1 MKEYTLLLKILMI
14 ITPFFFMGC
23 QNDSGQTANPL
34 VEASVAE
41 TLSDFKSEPIPGQY
55 IIVLNGEST
64 AKKTQ
69 LKYSQMKSI
78 LTNELVSKFSNAQLA
93 KENIIQT
100 YGYAVNGFA
109 AKINKEQLKILKA
122 DSRVK
127 LIEQDQLITLGKPAN
142 PGNSGGDSTTQPAQE
157 KPWGITRVNGGVNV
171 DPNQTGTAW
180 IIDTGIDLDHPD
192 LNVDVTRSQSFLGGK
207 DALNPDDGNGHG
219 THVAGTIAAID
230 NTIGVI
236 GVAAGAKVVAVRVL
250 DSRGSGTYSGVIA
263 GVDYVGEKGAPG
275 DVANMSL
282 GGSKSDALNIAVINA
297 SSKGVIFCVAAGN
310 DGKDANNYSPASANG
325 DYIVTVSASDS
336 GDNFAY
342 FSNYGN
348 PPIDWCAPGVSIKS
362 TWKGGGYNTISGTS
376 MATPHV
382 AGVLLLGAGKSGGE
396 VNGDKDTNP
405 DTIIMH

>member
-1 MKEYTLLLKILMI
+1 MKKYKLLLKFCMV

-23 QNDSGQTANPL
+23 QNDSGQMEASQT
-34 VEASVAE
+34 EASVAE

-55 IIVLNGEST
+55 IIVLKGEST
-64 AKKTQ
+64 VKKTQ
-69 LKYSQMKSI
+69 LKYSQMKSV

-93 KENIIQT
+93 KENIVQT

-109 AKINKEQLKILKA
+109 AKINKEQLKILRA

-127 LIEQDQLITLGKPAN
+127 LIEQDQLITLGKPTN
-142 PGNSGGDSTTQPAQE
+142 PGGGGGTTTPPAE
-157 KPWGITRVNGGVNV
+157 ELPWGIARVNGGISGS
-171 DPNQTGTAW
+171 TGTAW

-192 LNVDVTRSQSFLGGK
+192 LNVDPTRNRSFLGGK
-207 DALNPDDGNGHG
+207 DANNPDDGNGHG

-230 NTIGVI
+230 NSIGVI

-263 GVDYVGEKGAPG
+263 GVDYVGREGKAG

-282 GGSKSDALNIAVINA
+282 GGSFSQALNDAVIAA

-310 DGKDANNYSPASANG
+310 DGKDANNYSPASAEGAN
-325 DYIVTVSASDS
+325 IRTVSASDI
-336 GDNFAY
+336 NNFFAY

-348 PPIDWCAPGVSIKS
+348 PPVDWCAPGVSIKS

-382 AGVLLLGAGKSGGE
+382 AGVLLLGEGKTLMT
-396 VNGDKDTNP
+396 VIGDKDTTADP
-405 DTIIMH
+405 IITH

>member
-1 MKEYTLLLKILMI
+1 MV

-23 QNDSGQTANPL
+23 QNDSGQMEASQT
-34 VEASVAE
+34 EASVAE

-55 IIVLNGEST
+55 IIVLKGEST
-64 AKKTQ
+64 VKKTQ
-69 LKYSQMKSI
+69 LKYSQMKSV

-93 KENIIQT
+93 KENIVQT

-109 AKINKEQLKILKA
+109 AKINKEQLKILRA

-127 LIEQDQLITLGKPAN
+127 LIEQDQLITLGKPTN
-142 PGNSGGDSTTQPAQE
+142 PGGGGGTTTPPAE
-157 KPWGITRVNGGVNV
+157 ELPWGIARVNGGISGS
-171 DPNQTGTAW
+171 TGTAW

-192 LNVDVTRSQSFLGGK
+192 LNVDPTRNRSFLGGK
-207 DALNPDDGNGHG
+207 DANNPDDGNGHG

-230 NTIGVI
+230 NSIGVI

-263 GVDYVGEKGAPG
+263 GVDYVGREGKAG

-282 GGSKSDALNIAVINA
+282 GGSFSQALNDAVIAA

-310 DGKDANNYSPASANG
+310 DGKDANNYSPASAEGAN
-325 DYIVTVSASDS
+325 IRTVSASDI
-336 GDNFAY
+336 NNFFAY

-348 PPIDWCAPGVSIKS
+348 PPVDWCAPGVSIKS

-382 AGVLLLGAGKSGGE
+382 AGVLLLGEGKTLMT
-396 VNGDKDTNP
+396 VIGDKDTTDDP
-405 DTIIMH
+405 IITH

>member
-1 MKEYTLLLKILMI
+1 MKKYKLLLKFCMV

-23 QNDSGQTANPL
+23 QNDSGQMEASQT
-34 VEASVAE
+34 EASVAE

-55 IIVLNGEST
+55 IIVLKGEST
-64 AKKTQ
+64 VKKTQ
-69 LKYSQMKSI
+69 LKYSQMKSV

-93 KENIIQT
+93 KENIVQT

-109 AKINKEQLKILKA
+109 AKINKEQLKILRA

-127 LIEQDQLITLGKPAN
+127 LIEQDQLITLGKPTN
-142 PGNSGGDSTTQPAQE
+142 PVGGGGTTTPPAE
-157 KPWGITRVNGGVNV
+157 EIPWGIARVNGGISES
-171 DPNQTGTAW
+171 TGTAW

-192 LNVDVTRSQSFLGGK
+192 LNVDPTRNRSFLGGK
-207 DALNPDDGNGHG
+207 DANNPDDGNGHG

-230 NTIGVI
+230 NSIGVI

-250 DSRGSGTYSGVIA
+250 DSRGSGSYSGVMA
-263 GVDYVGEKGAPG
+263 GVDYVGANGVPG

-282 GGSKSDALNIAVINA
+282 GGSFSQALNDAVIAA

-325 DYIVTVSASDS
+325 VNIRTVSASDI
-336 GDNFAY
+336 NNVFAY

-348 PPIDWCAPGVSIKS
+348 PPVDWCAPGVSIKS

-382 AGVLLLGAGKSGGE
+382 AGVLLLGEGKTLMT
-396 VNGDKDTNP
+396 VIGDKDTTDDP
-405 DTIIMH
+405 IITH

>member
-1 MKEYTLLLKILMI
+1 MKKYKLLLKFCMV

-23 QNDSGQTANPL
+23 QNDSGQMEASQT
-34 VEASVAE
+34 EASVAE

-55 IIVLNGEST
+55 IIVLKGEST
-64 AKKTQ
+64 VKKTQ
-69 LKYSQMKSI
+69 LKYSQMKSV
-78 LTNELVSKFSNAQLA
+78 LTNELVSKFSNAQLT
-93 KENIIQT
+93 KENIVQT

-109 AKINKEQLKILKA
+109 AKINKEQLKILRA

-127 LIEQDQLITLGKPAN
+127 LIEQDQLITLGKPTN
-142 PGNSGGDSTTQPAQE
+142 PGGGGGTTTPPAE
-157 KPWGITRVNGGVNV
+157 EIPWGIARVNGGISES
-171 DPNQTGTAW
+171 TGTAW

-192 LNVDVTRSQSFLGGK
+192 LNVDPTRNRSFLGGK
-207 DALNPDDGNGHG
+207 DANNPDDGNGHG

-230 NTIGVI
+230 NSIGVI

-250 DSRGSGTYSGVIA
+250 DSRGSGSYSGVMA
-263 GVDYVGEKGAPG
+263 GVDYVGANGVPG

-282 GGSKSDALNIAVINA
+282 GGSFSQALNDAVIAA

-325 DYIVTVSASDS
+325 VNIRTVSASDI
-336 GDNFAY
+336 NNVFAY

-348 PPIDWCAPGVSIKS
+348 PPVDWCAPGVSIKS

-382 AGVLLLGAGKSGGE
+382 AGVLLLGEGKTLMT
-396 VNGDKDTNP
+396 VIGDKDTTDDP
-405 DTIIMH
+405 IITH

>member
-1 MKEYTLLLKILMI
+1 MKKYKLLLKFCMV

-23 QNDSGQTANPL
+23 QNDSGQMEASQT
-34 VEASVAE
+34 EASVAE

-55 IIVLNGEST
+55 IIVLKGEST
-64 AKKTQ
+64 VKKTQ
-69 LKYSQMKSI
+69 LKYSQMKSV

-93 KENIIQT
+93 KENIVQT

-109 AKINKEQLKILKA
+109 AKINKEQLKILRA

-127 LIEQDQLITLGKPAN
+127 LIEQDQLITLGKPTN
-142 PGNSGGDSTTQPAQE
+142 PGGGGGTTTPPAE
-157 KPWGITRVNGGVNV
+157 EIPWGIARVNGGISES
-171 DPNQTGTAW
+171 TGTAW

-192 LNVDVTRSQSFLGGK
+192 LNVDPTRNRSFLGGK
-207 DALNPDDGNGHG
+207 DANNPDDGNGHG

-230 NTIGVI
+230 NSIGVI

-250 DSRGSGTYSGVIA
+250 DSRGSGSYSGVMA
-263 GVDYVGEKGAPG
+263 GVDYVGANGVPG

-282 GGSKSDALNIAVINA
+282 GGSFSQALNDAVIAA

-325 DYIVTVSASDS
+325 VNIRTVSASDI
-336 GDNFAY
+336 NNVFAY

-348 PPIDWCAPGVSIKS
+348 PPVDWCAPGVSIKS

-382 AGVLLLGAGKSGGE
+382 AGVLLLGEGKTLMT
-396 VNGDKDTNP
+396 VIGDKDTTDDP
-405 DTIIMH
+405 IITH

>member
-1 MKEYTLLLKILMI
+1 MKKYKLLLKFCMV

-23 QNDSGQTANPL
+23 QNDSGEMEASQT
-34 VEASVAE
+34 EASVAE

-55 IIVLNGEST
+55 IIVLKGEST
-64 AKKTQ
+64 VKKTQ
-69 LKYSQMKSI
+69 LKYSQMKSV

-142 PGNSGGDSTTQPAQE
+142 PGSGGGTTTPPAQE
-157 KPWGITRVNGGVNV
+157 KPWGIARVNGGISGS
-171 DPNQTGTAW
+171 TGTAW

-192 LNVDVTRSQSFLGGK
+192 LNVNVLDSRSFLGGK
-207 DALNPDDGNGHG
+207 DANNPDDGNGHG

-230 NTIGVI
+230 NSIGVI

-250 DSRGSGTYSGVIA
+250 DSRGSGSYSGVMA
-263 GVDYVGEKGAPG
+263 GVDYVGANGVPG

-282 GGSKSDALNIAVINA
+282 GGSFSQALNDAVIAA

-325 DYIVTVSASDS
+325 DNIRTVSASDI
-336 GDNFAY
+336 NNVFAY

-348 PPIDWCAPGVSIKS
+348 PPVDWCAPGVSIKS

-382 AGVLLLGAGKSGGE
+382 AGVLLLGEGKALMTVS
-396 VNGDKDTNP
+396 GDKDATA
-405 DTIIMH
+405 DTIITH

>member
-1 MKEYTLLLKILMI
+1 MKKYKLLLKFCMV

-23 QNDSGQTANPL
+23 QSDSGQIDPSIT
-34 VEASVAE
+34 EASVAE

-55 IIVLNGEST
+55 IIVLKGEST
-64 AKKTQ
+64 VKKTQ
-69 LKYSQMKSI
+69 LKYSQMKSV
-78 LTNELVSKFSNAQLA
+78 LTNELVSRFSNAHLA

-142 PGNSGGDSTTQPAQE
+142 PGNSGGGSITQPAE
-157 KPWGITRVNGGVNV
+157 EMPWGILRVNGGVSGSI
-171 DPNQTGTAW
+171 GTAW

-192 LNVDVTRSQSFLGGK
+192 LNVDPTRNKSFLGGK

-230 NTIGVI
+230 NSIGVI

-250 DSRGSGTYSGVIA
+250 DSRGSGSYSGVMA
-263 GVDYVGEKGAPG
+263 GVDYVGANGAPG

-282 GGSKSDALNIAVINA
+282 GGSFSQALNDAVIAA

-310 DGKDANNYSPASANG
+310 DGKDANDYSPASAEGVN
-325 DYIVTVSASDS
+325 IRTVSASDV
-336 GDNFAY
+336 NNVFAY

-348 PPIDWCAPGVSIKS
+348 PPVDWCAPGVSIKS

-382 AGVLLLGAGKSGGE
+382 AGVLLLGPGQSGGT
-396 VNGDKDTNP
+396 VIADKDATP
-405 DTIIMH
+405 DTIITH

>member
-1 MKEYTLLLKILMI
+1 MKKYKLLLKFCMV

-23 QNDSGQTANPL
+23 QSDSGQIDPSIT
-34 VEASVAE
+34 EASVAE

-55 IIVLNGEST
+55 IIVLKGEST
-64 AKKTQ
+64 VKKTQ
-69 LKYSQMKSI
+69 LKYSQMKSV

-127 LIEQDQLITLGKPAN
+127 LIEQDQMITLGKPAN
-142 PGNSGGDSTTQPAQE
+142 PGNSGGGSITQPAE
-157 KPWGITRVNGGVNV
+157 VMPWGIERVKGGISES
-171 DPNQTGTAW
+171 TGTAW

-192 LNVDVTRSQSFLGGK
+192 LNVDPTRNKSFLGGK
-207 DALNPDDGNGHG
+207 DADNPDDGNGHG

-230 NTIGVI
+230 NSIGVI

-263 GVDYVGEKGAPG
+263 GVDYVGTEGNAG

-282 GGSKSDALNIAVINA
+282 GGSFSEVLNNAVVKASDD
-297 SSKGVIFCVAAGN
+297 SKVIFCIAAGN
-310 DGKDANNYSPASANG
+310 DGKNANNYSPASANG
-325 DYIVTVSASDS
+325 TYVRTVSASDS

-348 PPIDWCAPGVSIKS
+348 PPVDWCAPGVSIKS

-376 MATPHV
+376 MATPHA
-382 AGVLLLGAGKSGGE
+382 AGVLLLGPGQSGGL
-396 VNGDKDTNP
+396 VDGDKDATP
-405 DTIIMH
+405 DTIITH

>member
-1 MKEYTLLLKILMI
+1 MKEHILLLKILMI
-14 ITPFFFMGC
+14 MTPFFFMGC
-23 QNDSGQTANPL
+23 QNDSGSTANP
-34 VEASVAE
+34 VTQASVAE
-41 TLSDFKSEPIPGQY
+41 TLADFTSEPIPGQY

-69 LKYSQMKSI
+69 LKYSQMKTV

-109 AKINKEQLKILKA
+109 AKINKEQLEILKA

-142 PGNSGGDSTTQPAQE
+142 PGSGGGGTITPAQE
-157 KPWGITRVNGGVNV
+157 KPWGIGRVNGGVSGSA
-171 DPNQTGTAW
+171 GTAW

-192 LNVDVTRSQSFLGGK
+192 LNVDLGRSRSFLGGI
-207 DALNPDDGNGHG
+207 DANNPDDGNGHG

-230 NTIGVI
+230 NLIGVI

-250 DSRGSGTYSGVIA
+250 DSRGSGSYSGVMA
-263 GVDYVGEKGAPG
+263 GVDYVGAYGNGNPG

-282 GGSKSDALNIAVINA
+282 GGSFSKALNDAVIKA
-297 SSKGVIFCVAAGN
+297 SNDSKVIFCIAAGN

-325 DYIVTVSASDS
+325 TYVRTVSASDS

-382 AGVLLLGAGKSGGE
+382 AGVLLLGEGKSGGF
-396 VNGDKDTNP
+396 VKGDKDATP
-405 DTIIMH
+405 DTIITH

>member
-1 MKEYTLLLKILMI
+1 MV

-23 QNDSGQTANPL
+23 QSDSGQIDPSIT
-34 VEASVAE
+34 EASVAE

-55 IIVLNGEST
+55 IIVLKGEST
-64 AKKTQ
+64 VKKTQ
-69 LKYSQMKSI
+69 LKYSQMKSV
-78 LTNELVSKFSNAQLA
+78 LTNELVSRFSNAHLA

-142 PGNSGGDSTTQPAQE
+142 PGNSGGGSITQPAE
-157 KPWGITRVNGGVNV
+157 EMPWGILRVNGGVSGSI
-171 DPNQTGTAW
+171 GTAW

-192 LNVDVTRSQSFLGGK
+192 LNVDPTRNKSFLGGK

-230 NTIGVI
+230 NSIGVI

-250 DSRGSGTYSGVIA
+250 DSRGSGSYSGVMA
-263 GVDYVGEKGAPG
+263 GVDYVGANGAPG

-282 GGSKSDALNIAVINA
+282 GGSFSQALNDAVIAA

-310 DGKDANNYSPASANG
+310 DGKDANDYSPASAEGVN
-325 DYIVTVSASDS
+325 IRTVSASDV
-336 GDNFAY
+336 NNVFAY

-348 PPIDWCAPGVSIKS
+348 PPVDWCAPGVSIKS

-382 AGVLLLGAGKSGGE
+382 AGVLLLGPGQSGGT
-396 VNGDKDTNP
+396 VIADKDATP
-405 DTIIMH
+405 DTIITH

>member
-1 MKEYTLLLKILMI
+1 
-14 ITPFFFMGC
+14 MGC
-23 QNDSGQTANPL
+23 QNDSGQMEASQT
-34 VEASVAE
+34 EASVAE

-55 IIVLNGEST
+55 IIVLKGEST
-64 AKKTQ
+64 VKKTQ
-69 LKYSQMKSI
+69 LKYSQMKSV
-78 LTNELVSKFSNAQLA
+78 LTNELVSKFSNAQLT
-93 KENIIQT
+93 KENIVQT

-109 AKINKEQLKILKA
+109 AKINKEQLKILRA

-127 LIEQDQLITLGKPAN
+127 LIEQDQLITLGKPTN
-142 PGNSGGDSTTQPAQE
+142 PGGGGGTTTPPAE
-157 KPWGITRVNGGVNV
+157 EIPWGIARVNGGISES
-171 DPNQTGTAW
+171 TGTAW

-192 LNVDVTRSQSFLGGK
+192 LNVDPTRNRSFLGGK
-207 DALNPDDGNGHG
+207 DANNPDDGNGHG

-230 NTIGVI
+230 NSIGVI

-250 DSRGSGTYSGVIA
+250 DSRGSGSYSGVMA
-263 GVDYVGEKGAPG
+263 GVDYVGANGVPG

-282 GGSKSDALNIAVINA
+282 GGSFSQALNDAVIAA

-325 DYIVTVSASDS
+325 VNIRTVSASDI
-336 GDNFAY
+336 NNVFAY

-348 PPIDWCAPGVSIKS
+348 PPVDWCAPGVSIKS

-382 AGVLLLGAGKSGGE
+382 AGVLLLGEGKTLMT
-396 VNGDKDTNP
+396 VIGDKDTTDDP
-405 DTIIMH
+405 IITH

>member
-1 MKEYTLLLKILMI
+1 MKKYKLLLKFCMV

-23 QNDSGQTANPL
+23 QNDSGQIDPSIT
-34 VEASVAE
+34 EASVAE

-55 IIVLNGEST
+55 IIVLKGEST
-64 AKKTQ
+64 VKKTQ
-69 LKYSQMKSI
+69 LKYSQMKSV

-127 LIEQDQLITLGKPAN
+127 LIEQDQMITLGKPAN
-142 PGNSGGDSTTQPAQE
+142 PGNSGGGSITQPAE
-157 KPWGITRVNGGVNV
+157 EMPWGILRVNGGISGS
-171 DPNQTGTAW
+171 TGTAW
-180 IIDTGIDLDHPD
+180 VIDTGIDLDHPD
-192 LNVDVTRSQSFLGGK
+192 LNVDVSRSTSFLGGK

-219 THVAGTIAAID
+219 THVAGTIAAKD
-230 NTIGVI
+230 NEIGVI

-263 GVDYVGEKGAPG
+263 GVDYVGDYGAPG

-282 GGSKSDALNIAVINA
+282 GGSYSSALNEAVKTA
-297 SSKGVIFCVAAGN
+297 SSNGVIFCVAAGN

-325 DYIVTVSASDS
+325 EFIRTVSASDI
-336 GDNFAY
+336 NNVFAY
-342 FSNYGN
+342 FSNYGT
-348 PPIDWCAPGVSIKS
+348 PIDWCAPGVSIKS

-382 AGVLLLGAGKSGGE
+382 AGVLLLGPGQSGGF
-396 VNGDKDTNP
+396 VKDDKDDTP
-405 DTIIMH
+405 DTIITH

>member
-1 MKEYTLLLKILMI
+1 MKKHKVLLKILMLM
-14 ITPFFFMGC
+14 TPFFFMGC
-23 QNDSGQTANPL
+23 QNDSGQIDPSIT
-34 VEASVAE
+34 EASVAE

-55 IIVLNGEST
+55 IIVLKGEST
-64 AKKTQ
+64 VKKTQ
-69 LKYSQMKSI
+69 LKYSQMKSV

-109 AKINKEQLKILKA
+109 AKINKEQLKILKT

-127 LIEQDQLITLGKPAN
+127 LIEQDQMITLGKPAN
-142 PGNSGGDSTTQPAQE
+142 PGNSGGGSITQPKEE
-157 KPWGITRVNGGVNV
+157 KPWGITRVNGGVGSS
-171 DPNQTGTAW
+171 GTAW

-192 LNVDVTRSQSFLGGK
+192 LNVDKERSISFLGGK

-230 NTIGVI
+230 NEIGVI
-236 GVAAGAKVVAVRVL
+236 GVAAGANVVAVRVL

>member
-1 MKEYTLLLKILMI
+1 
-14 ITPFFFMGC
+14 MGC
-23 QNDSGQTANPL
+23 QSDSGQIDPSIT
-34 VEASVAE
+34 EASVAE

-55 IIVLNGEST
+55 IIVLKGEST
-64 AKKTQ
+64 VKKTQ
-69 LKYSQMKSI
+69 LKYSQMKSV

-127 LIEQDQLITLGKPAN
+127 LIEQDQMITLGKPAN
-142 PGNSGGDSTTQPAQE
+142 PGNSGGGSITQPAE
-157 KPWGITRVNGGVNV
+157 VMPWGIERVKGGISES
-171 DPNQTGTAW
+171 TGTAW

-192 LNVDVTRSQSFLGGK
+192 LNVDPTRNKSFLGGK
-207 DALNPDDGNGHG
+207 DADNPDDGNGHG

-230 NTIGVI
+230 NSIGVI

-263 GVDYVGEKGAPG
+263 GVDYVGTEGNAG

-282 GGSKSDALNIAVINA
+282 GGSFSEVLNNAVVKASDD
-297 SSKGVIFCVAAGN
+297 SKVIFCIAAGN
-310 DGKDANNYSPASANG
+310 DGKNANNYSPASANG
-325 DYIVTVSASDS
+325 TYVRTVSASDS

-348 PPIDWCAPGVSIKS
+348 PPVDWCAPGVSIKS

-376 MATPHV
+376 MATPHA
-382 AGVLLLGAGKSGGE
+382 AGVLLLGPGQSGGL
-396 VNGDKDTNP
+396 VDGDKDATP
-405 DTIIMH
+405 DTIITH